1 MDNQIFFSPEVNIRV
16 YCLFSIS
23 SQLAGDVMWALYGFM
38 KNLPDKN
45 ATIDSFLDYSVA
57 FYHAEL
63 LRHLKAYR

>member
-1 MDNQIFFSPEVNIRV
+1 
-16 YCLFSIS
+16 
-23 SQLAGDVMWALYGFM
+23 MWALYGFM

-63 LRHLKAYR
+63 LRHLKAYRYVFLHNGYH